1 MTENTGRPRDGH
13 RNGNRER
20 ELLSALMDGEASEH
34 ELRQALKAVGDDPA
48 LAGTWAR
55 WHVAQSTLRGET
67 LPPARIDLRAAVAAA
82 IAAESAPVR
91 APLRPWLKPVA
102 SMAVAAGV
110 AALTVVG
117 WQVLRVD
124 GGYGANTLAGAGQQ
138 QEIQTVALGPMV
150 VVREDGEE
158 LVLPGTADGDFGA
171 APTAGQDRL
180 NAYLARH
187 AQAASLGSARGLAP
201 YARVVSLEGEQGP
214 VAPVASDGAPAPVP
228 VSAP

>member
-13 RNGNRER
+13 RER

-55 WHVAQSTLRGET
+55 WHVAQSTLRGEA
-67 LPPARIDLRAAVAAA
+67 LPPVAIDLRAAVAAA
-82 IAAESAPVR
+82 IAAEPMPVR
-91 APLRPWLKPVA
+91 APARPWLKPVA

-124 GGYGANTLAGAGQQ
+124 SGYGANALAGAGQQ

-158 LVLPGTADGDFGA
+158 LVLPGAAGADFGE

-214 VAPVASDGAPAPVP
+214 VADGAPAPVP

>member
-13 RNGNRER
+13 RER

-67 LPPARIDLRAAVAAA
+67 LPPVRIDLRAAVAAA

-124 GGYGANTLAGAGQQ
+124 GGYGADTLAGAGQQ

-158 LVLPGTADGDFGA
+158 LVLPAADGDFGA

-214 VAPVASDGAPAPVP
+214 VARDGAPAPVSA
-228 VSAP
+228 SAP